1 MSLRVWQLFLFSIT
15 LTIASATA
23 SAQLSGTAGAPL
35 PITGTV
41 RYAETSRPVE
51 HAVVRCSGT
60 GGISEQVTDANGR
73 FSFRVTA
80 GHYECYVHVPGYR
93 NESRSLD
100 VLSNGDFLDFR
111 LREDGTAKPA
121 GATAGSSEVDVNVPT
136 KAREEF
142 DKGAAAVA
150 LGKKENLEEAVLHL
164 EKAVAIYPQ
173 YLQAQLMLGST
184 YIDLQQLDKAE
195 QALKKTIELDPKA
208 PNAFFNLGEV
218 YLRQKKNEDAEKV
231 LLQGLQLEDRSY
243 QGHLTLARTYVAMAA
258 KIKDENENRP
268 LRVKAYEQVN
278 EALKYNAE
286 LAPAHWIKGNLLV
299 SVGRDADAQHEFEEY
314 LRLDAKGPFASQAK
328 AMIEKIK
335 KALEGQKP

>member
-1 MSLRVWQLFLFSIT
+1 MSHRVRQLFLIAVVLT
-15 LTIASATA
+15 LAASAA
-23 SAQLSGTAGAPL
+23 HAQQIQG
-35 PITGTV
+35 IV
-41 RYAETSRPVE
+41 RYGPSQRVAQGVLV
-51 HAVVRCSGT
+51 HCSGT
-60 GGISEQVTDANGR
+60 GGVNEHLTDPSGR
-73 FSFRVTA
+73 FYFRVSP
-80 GHYECYVHVPGYR
+80 GHYDCSVRVPGFREEYK
-93 NESRSLD
+93 SVDLID
-100 VLSNGDFLDFR
+100 KLSSEYMDFR
-111 LREDGTAKPA
+111 LREEGSPKPA
-121 GATAGSSEVDVNVPT
+121 GTSAGPSVVDANVPT

-142 DKGAAAVA
+142 DKGAAAIA
-150 LGKKENLEEAVLHL
+150 LGKKENLQEGVLHL

-173 YLQAQLMLGST
+173 YIQAQLMLGSA

-195 QALKKTIELDPKA
+195 QALKKTIEIDPKA
-208 PNAFFNLGEV
+208 ANAFFALGEV

-268 LRVKAYEQVN
+268 LRVKAYDQVN

-299 SVGRDADAQHEFEEY
+299 SVGRDADSQHEFEEY

-328 AMIEKIK
+328 TMIEKIK

>member
-286 LAPAHWIKGNLLV
+286 LAPAHWMKGNLLV

-314 LRLDAKGPFASQAK
+314 LRLDAKGPFANQAK
-328 AMIEKIK
+328 TLNEKIK